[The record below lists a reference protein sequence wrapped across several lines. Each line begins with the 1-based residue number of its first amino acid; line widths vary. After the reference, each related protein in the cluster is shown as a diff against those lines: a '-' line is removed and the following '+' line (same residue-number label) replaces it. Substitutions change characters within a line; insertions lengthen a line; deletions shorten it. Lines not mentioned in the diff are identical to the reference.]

1 MESLSAPWRMKYI
14 KGESRTT
21 GDGGCVL
28 CELSRAG
35 VRRDRLVLYRS
46 DLCYI
51 VLNAFPYTSGH
62 LMVVPHEHGGSLSS
76 QSADSLREMMDL
88 LGVCEKALEKEYN
101 PSGYNIGINVGKSA
115 GAGIED
121 HLHAHI
127 LPRWEGDTNFMTTI
141 HEVRVLPEE
150 LQATYDRLLPH
161 FLCLGEGMRAD
172 QQVRKSF
179 P

>member
-1 MESLSAPWRMKYI
+1 MESLSAPWRMRYI

-21 GDGGCVL
+21 GDGGCIL
-28 CELSRAG
+28 CDLSRAG
-35 VRRDRLVLYRS
+35 VRRDRLVLYRTT
-46 DLCYI
+46 LCYI

-62 LMVVPHEHGGSLSS
+62 LMVVPHAHGGTLAS
-76 QSADSLREMMDL
+76 QNPEGLREIMDL
-88 LGVCEKALEKEYN
+88 LGACEKILEKEYN

-115 GAGIED
+115 GAGIQD

-150 LQATYDRLLPH
+150 LLATYDRLFPH
-161 FLCLGEGMRAD
+161 FLCLEEGMKAD
-172 QQVRKSF
+172 HPSRKSF

>member
-1 MESLSAPWRMKYI
+1 MRYI
-14 KGESRTT
+14 KGESRTS

-35 VRRDRLVLYRS
+35 VGRDRLVLCRTG
-46 DLCYI
+46 LCYV

-62 LMVVPHEHGGSLSS
+62 LMVVPHAHGGSLAS
-76 QSADSLREMMDL
+76 QKAESLREMMDL
-88 LGVCEKALEKEYN
+88 LAVCEKVLEKEYN
-101 PSGYNIGINVGKSA
+101 PSGYNLGINVGKSA
-115 GAGIED
+115 GAGIQD

-150 LQATYDRLLPH
+150 LQATYDRLFPH
-161 FLCLGEGMRAD
+161 FLCLDEEGKVDA
-172 QQVRKSF
+172 QVRKSF